1 MLKSCSRRTGA
12 PRFVTTF
19 FRGAYC
25 DLEPLRR
32 GRRASL
38 PRRRQSKPAHYVS
51 SERSTGVDA
60 WGSLFYGTTHGCPCL
75 LRIVWQDAG
84 SGGLPAADSGLFGGP
99 PAAGSHYHDRVRGE
113 GCAP

>member
-1 MLKSCSRRTGA
+1 MPTMLSSCSRRTGA

-60 WGSLFYGTTHGCPCL
+60 WGSLFYGTSMRAPCL
-75 LRIVWQDAG
+75 LFT
-84 SGGLPAADSGLFGGP
+84 LPNDSATWILITVT
-99 PAAGSHYHDRVRGE
+99 YNDLLT
-113 GCAP
+113 